1 MSLID
6 LTPNCHF
13 WGKIKKPFQKIERL
27 DQNQHALASWGLAFF
42 KYMLQVPA
50 NRIGS
55 EVLSTYQ
62 LKIMQEAISLVVFV
76 IFAALYFGEVINL
89 RYGVSLGLIFAV
101 RKIQVS

>member
-1 MSLID
+1 
-6 LTPNCHF
+6 
-13 WGKIKKPFQKIERL
+13 
-27 DQNQHALASWGLAFF
+27 
-42 KYMLQVPA
+42 MLQVPA